1 MKSKHLMLEWTKG
14 WKSESVSCSAVS
26 DSVTPWTVAHQ
37 APLRMEFFRQ
47 KYWSELPFSSPGD
60 LSYPGIEPGSP
71 ALQADLYCLSH
82 QRSPPPRI
90 VNGLIL
96 CIWGCKWRGER
107 YKQEK
112 PYLVRSRNQKW
123 ELKVWSEEIRRRD
136 VSLCIYFVLRDF
148 LL

>member
-71 ALQADLYCLSH
+71 ALQADSLLSE
-82 QRSPPPRI
+82 PP
-90 VNGLIL
+90 
-96 CIWGCKWRGER
+96 
-107 YKQEK
+107 EK
-112 PYLVRSRNQKW
+112 PPTK
-123 ELKVWSEEIRRRD
+123 D
-136 VSLCIYFVLRDF
+136 C
-148 LL
+148 